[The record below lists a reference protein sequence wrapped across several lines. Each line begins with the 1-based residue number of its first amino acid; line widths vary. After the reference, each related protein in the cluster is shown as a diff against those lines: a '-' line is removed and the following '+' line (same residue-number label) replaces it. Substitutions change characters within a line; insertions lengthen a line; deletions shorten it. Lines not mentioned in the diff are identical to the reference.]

1 MHNIRGVASYGHWQH
16 THKVLMKLNNGSLHK
31 RAETKVSKSQS
42 LSQKVVRRN

>member
-31 RAETKVSKSQS
+31 RAETKVSNFS
-42 LSQKVVRRN
+42 LSQKPVRRN